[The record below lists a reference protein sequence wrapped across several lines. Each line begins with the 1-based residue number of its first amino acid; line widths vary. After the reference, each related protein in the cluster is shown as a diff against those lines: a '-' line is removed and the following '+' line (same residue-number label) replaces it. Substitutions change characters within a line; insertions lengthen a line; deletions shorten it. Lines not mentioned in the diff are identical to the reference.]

1 MSNPAGQCGPLA
13 GIRTQIP
20 RSEHWASLPLL
31 CLATLAKGVIIGS
44 LV

>member
-1 MSNPAGQCGPLA
+1 MSNPASQCGALA

-20 RSEHWASLPLL
+20 RAEHWASLPLL
-31 CLATLAKGVIIGS
+31 CLATPAKGLIIGS